1 MSPESTLG
9 TKITS
14 NVDTSETTPE
24 DSQIG
29 KEGWKPKVSQN
40 VSTTA
45 VKIELYI
52 GYFQYSNL
60 FHKIETP

>member
-29 KEGWKPKVSQN
+29 KEGWKPKVS
-40 VSTTA
+40 
-45 VKIELYI
+45 
-52 GYFQYSNL
+52 L
-60 FHKIETP
+60 FILMFLPLQ